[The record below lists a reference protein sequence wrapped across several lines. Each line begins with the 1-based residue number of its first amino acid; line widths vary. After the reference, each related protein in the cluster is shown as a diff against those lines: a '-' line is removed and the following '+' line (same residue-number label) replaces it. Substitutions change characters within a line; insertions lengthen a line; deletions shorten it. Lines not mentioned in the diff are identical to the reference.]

1 MQKLS
6 NEIEDLSIKDGE
18 EGSVLYFSNDNHC
31 LGLCKIKTLEYK
43 ILRKLREKCKVLSES
58 LGSSDQFFTDF
69 CKYIKRNE
77 VKRRKNL
84 EKYVEIA
91 SKAFKEISAD
101 KSKVLSIQNNF
112 ATFIADEGLREVY
125 ITIGIPGIGKK
136 NLISSLKS
144 IINDL
149 IIISSDDIR
158 KDLISELKIKNP
170 KLPQN
175 QLFPQTSKKY
185 KLVFDQIV
193 KETRG
198 KVYIDKNIPPNA
210 VKNLMTLINEF
221 PSKVVAFIPKT
232 TQEFVDGLSW
242 PISFKV
248 LYTCICR
255 VLTRKDHQTLNQTDA
270 ENISLLIKMYN
281 FYRGYDFKYYVR
293 LGVKKL
299 IPINFIDE
307 NTEIPEQCKQ
317 KLIEILKETKPGKD
331 PKASSVEELLA
342 LIPEKN
348 LSFPNII
355 IPFIN
360 EEIPTYIGIEFSE
373 SFNLSVVSLVTSAL
387 SSLST
392 IYDDHLIAEDILL
405 FQTHDVPFS
414 PGKLVS
420 GNWKY
425 PQSLHVTTL
434 FIGKNSKV
442 LHSPYYKS
450 FVDKEK
456 YSMRL
461 NKIVYIPQKLI
472 CATVDF
478 LNTSP
483 LIANKIPHVT
493 LLLGKLPAK
502 TSNEILESISLD
514 KDFGKYE
521 TKYGS
526 CYTIKLSSICTE
538 GISKMF
544 Y

>member
-1 MQKLS
+1 
-6 NEIEDLSIKDGE
+6 
-18 EGSVLYFSNDNHC
+18 
-31 LGLCKIKTLEYK
+31 
-43 ILRKLREKCKVLSES
+43 
-58 LGSSDQFFTDF
+58 
-69 CKYIKRNE
+69 
-77 VKRRKNL
+77 
-84 EKYVEIA
+84 
-91 SKAFKEISAD
+91 
-101 KSKVLSIQNNF
+101 
-112 ATFIADEGLREVY
+112 
-125 ITIGIPGIGKK
+125 
-136 NLISSLKS
+136 
-144 IINDL
+144 
-149 IIISSDDIR
+149 
-158 KDLISELKIKNP
+158 
-170 KLPQN
+170 
-175 QLFPQTSKKY
+175 
-185 KLVFDQIV
+185 
-193 KETRG
+193 
-198 KVYIDKNIPPNA
+198 
-210 VKNLMTLINEF
+210 MTLINEF